1 MGTQTVLVVGATGN
15 IGVAAVKGALQAG
28 RNVLAIVRNQ
38 NSADTLIKN
47 VGTTED
53 ITFVEADVTSDSG
66 VKEVVTKVRQGKLP
80 AFQHV
85 YSSVG
90 GEYVTEPLESITTDR
105 LRYNFNV
112 TFEANFFA
120 YRDTIAYLR
129 EQNDSSFTICT
140 GSQGDLATHPL
151 AAMTQGALYSMCL
164 GAARENLHKPTRFNE
179 VYLGFRVELD
189 EDAGRHNV
197 VSSTEFGAVFK
208 QLLDRSDI
216 RSSRVEMFKPENMK
230 VLKHTRRF

>member
-1 MGTQTVLVVGATGN
+1 MLHPWLN
-15 IGVAAVKGALQAG
+15 L
-28 RNVLAIVRNQ
+28 
-38 NSADTLIKN
+38 
-47 VGTTED
+47 
-53 ITFVEADVTSDSG
+53 F
-66 VKEVVTKVRQGKLP
+66 
-80 AFQHV
+80 
-85 YSSVG
+85 SVG
-90 GEYVTEPLESITTDR
+90 GEYVTEPVESITIDR

-112 TFEANFFA
+112 TFEANFCKRRHLTYSKKCYKLRELTILVA

-129 EQNDSSFTICT
+129 EQDDSSFTICT

-151 AAMTQGALYSMCL
+151 AAMTQGALYSMCI
-164 GAARENLHKPTRFNE
+164 GAARDNLDKPTRFNE

-216 RSSRVEMFKPENMK
+216 RSSRVEVCKPENMK